1 MKNSVMNEVKQIF
14 RPEFLNRIDETIVF
28 HALQKEEIIQIAGML
43 LKDLTKRCES
53 QLRIRISFK
62 DSVKKWLAD
71 TGYDAKYGAR
81 PLKRAI
87 QNRLEDQL
95 ADEILG
101 GRIREGSQVDVKV
114 TNGKVR
120 ILVRPEEEA

>member
-1 MKNSVMNEVKQIF
+1 M
-14 RPEFLNRIDETIVF
+14 
-28 HALQKEEIIQIAGML
+28 A
-43 LKDLTKRCES
+43 
-53 QLRIRISFK
+53 
-62 DSVKKWLAD
+62 
-71 TGYDAKYGAR
+71 GYDVKYGAR

-101 GRIREGSQVDVKV
+101 GRIREGSQVDVKI